1 MTNETTRQDAMELR
15 TQYLD
20 NEKNGRTK
28 LETLHRAIR
37 DKDREIDLLDA
48 ELRKSNSNLAFA
60 KKMALQTTEAS
71 QRSERDH
78 KAQELKLYILY
89 MDAIKT
95 IERLKKEVLVLS
107 CAATNAWL
115 NFASGVSHNFMQSEW
130 CWSVAWVRYTFRSH
144 A

>member
-1 MTNETTRQDAMELR
+1 MNNETTRQDAMELR

-20 NEKNGRTK
+20 KEKNGRTK

-37 DKDREIDLLDA
+37 EKDREIDLLDA

-71 QRSERDH
+71 QRSEQDQ
-78 KAQELKLYILY
+78 KAQELKSHMQY

-107 CAATNAWL
+107 CAAKNAWS
-115 NFASGVSHNFMQSEW
+115 NFDSVVSHNFMQSEW
-130 CWSVAWVRYTFRSH
+130 CWSAARVRYTFR
-144 A
+144 